1 MTSLIRSPGVNST
14 TSIERQHLCLQIA
27 NTPISK
33 YNINIMAH
41 LPEGFTTTL
50 SYVGAATTCYWT
62 IQLARHLYSY
72 FRPTALPRYNPT
84 GKDSWALVTG
94 ASDGIGFGFAQEL
107 SQRGFNVFLHG
118 RNREKLIRRQE
129 ELQAEFPNV
138 ITKIIVSDASNIS
151 ENIDTIAHEVGN
163 VRLTVLVNNVG
174 GESRAYRRLTE
185 LTYEDVRNTINL
197 NVTFMTQVTRS
208 LLPVLEKNGPGLIMN
223 VSSTASFGMPYLPVY
238 SGTKGFVDSF
248 SRSLDAEV
256 KADGRDLE
264 VLAVRVGSVK
274 SQGNDVE
281 LSLST
286 PGSRTMAAAA
296 LNRVGSGFPL
306 VFGYWGHAL
315 PGLTLD
321 WIPRNVVVA
330 MLAKTMRGLKRD
342 MEAKQGKQ
350 E

>member
-1 MTSLIRSPGVNST
+1 
-14 TSIERQHLCLQIA
+14 
-27 NTPISK
+27 
-33 YNINIMAH
+33 MAH

-208 LLPVLEKNGPGLIMN
+208 LL
-223 VSSTASFGMPYLPVY
+223 TASFGMPYLPVY

>member
-1 MTSLIRSPGVNST
+1 
-14 TSIERQHLCLQIA
+14 
-27 NTPISK
+27 
-33 YNINIMAH
+33 MAH
-41 LPEGFTTTL
+41 LPEGFTTPL
-50 SYVGAATTCYWT
+50 SYIGAATTCYWT
-62 IQLARHLYSY
+62 LQLARHLYDY
-72 FRPTALPRYNPT
+72 FRPTALPRYSPT

-118 RNREKLIRRQE
+118 RNLEKLIRRQQ
-129 ELQAEFPNV
+129 ELQADFPNV
-138 ITKIIVSDASNIS
+138 TSKIIISDASNVS
-151 ENIDTIAHEVGN
+151 ENIDTIAHVVGSA
-163 VRLTVLVNNVG
+163 RLTVLINNVG
-174 GESRAYRRLTE
+174 GESRPYRRLTE
-185 LTYEDVRNTINL
+185 LTYEDVRNTISL
-197 NVTFMTQVTRS
+197 NITFMTQVTRA
-208 LLPVLEKNGPGLIMN
+208 LLPVLEKNGPGLVIN
-223 VSSTASFGMPYLPVY
+223 VSSVASFGMPYIPVY
-238 SGTKGFVDSF
+238 SGTKGFIDSF
-248 SRSLDAEV
+248 SRALDAEV

-286 PGSRTMAAAA
+286 PDSRTMAAAA

-321 WIPRNVVVA
+321 WIPRNMVVG